1 MEMYAIV
8 IFLLVLSAL
17 FSGLTLGLM
26 GEDPHDLKRK
36 ADIGNRDAQRVYAVR
51 KNGNLLLTTLLIG
64 NVLVNSILSVL
75 LGSITT
81 GIIAVIV
88 STVLIVIFGEI
99 VPQAVFNKHA
109 LAFGARLSW
118 FVRICVIVLY
128 PLARPISFAL
138 DKALGAEL
146 PTLYSKQ
153 ELMHII
159 EEHEDAGGSVDADEE
174 RIIKGALSFS
184 DAKVRDVMTPR
195 SVVRAYDT
203 TDVVTSELL
212 REVRESGV
220 SRFPVFNNDT
230 DRVEGVLYGS
240 SLIGIELHGQTVSS
254 VMEHDVRT
262 VHDSD
267 LLDSALQHFLKT
279 HKHLAIVED
288 EFGSVV
294 GVITLEDILEE
305 ILRTEIID
313 ERDAHADLRALAQQR
328 RKNIGS

>member
-1 MEMYAIV
+1 MEIYFILTA
-8 IFLLVLSAL
+8 LLVLSAL

-36 ADIGNRDAQRVYAVR
+36 ADIGNRDAKRVYAVR

-64 NVLVNSILSVL
+64 NVLVNSILSII

-81 GIIAVIV
+81 GVIAVV
-88 STVLIVIFGEI
+88 LSTALIVVFGEI
-99 VPQAVFNKHA
+99 LPQATFNRHA

-118 FVRICVIVLY
+118 FVRVCMIVLY
-128 PLARPISFAL
+128 PIARPISFVL

-184 DAKVRDVMTPR
+184 DKTVRDVMTPR
-195 SVVRAYDT
+195 SVIHAYDT
-203 TDVVTSELL
+203 TDVVTNDLL

-230 DRVEGVLYGS
+230 DRVAGILYGS
-240 SLIGIELHGQTVSS
+240 SLIGIGLSGQTVGD
-254 VMEHDVRT
+254 VMESDVRT
-262 VHDSD
+262 VHDGD
-267 LLDSALQHFLKT
+267 LLDTALQHFLKT
-279 HKHLAIVED
+279 RKHLAIVED

-305 ILRTEIID
+305 ILRTEIVD

-328 RKNIGS
+328 RKNAGV